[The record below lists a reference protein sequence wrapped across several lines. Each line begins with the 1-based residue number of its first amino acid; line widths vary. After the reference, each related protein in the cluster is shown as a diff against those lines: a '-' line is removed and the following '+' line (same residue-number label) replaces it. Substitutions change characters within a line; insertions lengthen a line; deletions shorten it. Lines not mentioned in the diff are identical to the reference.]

1 MPQFVADRAGAFA
14 FQVQIPEL
22 LDALPEDLG
31 IVLADQARGGLG
43 NSRFVEARD
52 VLANVSDLRQG
63 LDPATAPL
71 LALTAM
77 FGYLI
82 ASPETPDRRRDLRTM
97 FSLYLRDPT
106 TAA

>member
-1 MPQFVADRAGAFA
+1 
-14 FQVQIPEL
+14 
-22 LDALPEDLG
+22 
-31 IVLADQARGGLG
+31 
-43 NSRFVEARD
+43 
-52 VLANVSDLRQG
+52 
-63 LDPATAPL
+63 
-71 LALTAM
+71 M

>member
-1 MPQFVADRAGAFA
+1 MRILQLTSDWKWTGPAE
-14 FQVQIPEL
+14 PML
-22 LDALPEDLG
+22 KLG
-31 IVLADQARGGLG
+31 
-43 NSRFVEARD
+43 
-52 VLANVSDLRQG
+52 LRQG
-63 LDPATAPL
+63 LDPVTAPL